1 MFSIKLMAPFFAGA
15 LLAGS
20 VVHAQEMTLGKME
33 YQNSCVACHGA
44 SGKGDGPVTDFLS
57 GAVVPDLTVLQKN
70 NGGVFPV
77 TAVFETIDGSDIAS
91 AHGTRDMPIW
101 GTRLRERASN
111 DPDFPIAEAEGY
123 TQIRILA
130 LIEYI
135 ASLQEQ

>member
-1 MFSIKLMAPFFAGA
+1 
-15 LLAGS
+15 
-20 VVHAQEMTLGKME
+20 
-33 YQNSCVACHGA
+33 
-44 SGKGDGPVTDFLS
+44 
-57 GAVVPDLTVLQKN
+57 
-70 NGGVFPV
+70 
-77 TAVFETIDGSDIAS
+77 
-91 AHGTRDMPIW
+91 MPIW